1 MGGLWRQ
8 YSIDLESVRDIL
20 LLAAKSDDIDTIRD
34 LIRVLAKGVRD
45 LPNEAAAVLSKLW
58 SRETSGQ
65 ALMQLYTGE
74 LQHKVEMVFHDME
87 TVDGRAEG
95 AFHDVDEIPVTIVET
110 NGRSVAR
117 WEGNVP
123 NSKSVRLILEE
134 SVGTAT

>member
-1 MGGLWRQ
+1 MVRINVFGKKGCAKCDTTKNKLSHFLGRWE
-8 YSIDLESVRDIL
+8 LE
-20 LLAAKSDDIDTIRD
+20 
-34 LIRVLAKGVRD
+34 
-45 LPNEAAAVLSKLW
+45 
-58 SRETSGQ
+58 
-65 ALMQLYTGE
+65 
-74 LQHKVEMVFHDME
+74 HKVEMVFHDME